1 MTIRVQSRHR
11 FAISA
16 AAAAAAA
23 AEEEEEE
30 EDGFSAFVRAWME

>member
-16 AAAAAAA
+16 AAAAAAEE
-23 AEEEEEE
+23 EEEEEE

>member
-16 AAAAAAA
+16 AAAAAA
-23 AEEEEEE
+23 EEEE